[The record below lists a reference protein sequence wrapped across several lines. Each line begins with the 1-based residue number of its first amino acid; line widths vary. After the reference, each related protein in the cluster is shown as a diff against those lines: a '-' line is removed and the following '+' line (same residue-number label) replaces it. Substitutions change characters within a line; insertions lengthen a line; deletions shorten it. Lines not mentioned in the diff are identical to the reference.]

1 MTAPTAEVTPG
12 EITPEDEVTPV
23 LLHGA
28 RTPFTR
34 FRGALASLSAADL
47 GAHAIRGALAAAGV
61 RPEQVDT
68 VIVGQV
74 VQAGAKQGP
83 ARQAAIRAGLGW
95 DVPTVTINKLCLSGL
110 TAIIDA
116 ARLVRTGEAG
126 VVVAGGQESMTNA
139 PHLVLG
145 SRSGFAFGDV
155 TMADSLT
162 HDGLDDPF
170 SGEVMGELT
179 DRGCATRG
187 IGRPEQDA
195 YALRSHQRAAAARDA
210 GRLADEIAPVS
221 VQQRKGEPV
230 VVEHDEGVR
239 ADTTLEALQ
248 RLRPAFVPDGTITA
262 GSSSPLSDGAAA
274 VVVASRAFAK
284 RNGLPW
290 LAEIGAAG
298 QVAGPDSSLHSQPS
312 RAIEAALKREGLA
325 ASDLDLVEINEAF
338 AAVAL
343 QSIADLGVDPDVVN
357 TDGGAIALGHPVGAS
372 GARLALHL
380 ALALHRRGG
389 GVGAASLC
397 GGGGQGDALIL
408 RVPA

>member
-1 MTAPTAEVTPG
+1 MSPQT

-28 RTPFTR
+28 RTPFAR

-61 RPEQVDT
+61 APEQVDT
-68 VIVGQV
+68 VIMGQV
-74 VQAGAKQGP
+74 VQAGGKQGP
-83 ARQAAIRAGLGW
+83 ARQASINAGIGW

-110 TAIIDA
+110 TAIVDA
-116 ARLVRTGEAG
+116 ARLVRTGEAD

-139 PHLVLG
+139 PHLLLG
-145 SRSGFAFGDV
+145 SRAGHAFGDV

-162 HDGLDDPF
+162 YDGLNDPF

-187 IGRPEQDA
+187 IERPEQDA
-195 YALRSHQRAAAARDA
+195 FALRSHQRAAAARDE
-210 GRLADEIAPVS
+210 GRLADEIAPVE
-221 VQQRKGEPV
+221 VPRRRGEPV
-230 VVEHDEGVR
+230 VVEHDDGVR
-239 ADTTLEALQ
+239 ADTTLEALE
-248 RLRPAFVPDGTITA
+248 RLRPAFVEDGTITA

-284 RNGLPW
+284 RNGLTW

-298 QVAGPDSSLHSQPS
+298 QVAGPDSSLHSQPA

-343 QSIADLGVDPDVVN
+343 QSVADLGIDADVVN

-380 ALALHRRGG
+380 ALALRRRGG
-389 GVGAASLC
+389 GVGAAALC

-408 RVPA
+408 HAV